1 MIKNKIKHLR
11 KYFAGVKALVAGM
24 LLLASMLPPAS
35 AGVMSEH
42 DSSYQWRL
50 CPAGQLIPIRPG
62 YTDVST
68 DPGSTEIRAETSRLV
83 EGGLSQFSGDVEIV
97 RGRNSIRAEVVTY
110 EDSTG
115 IFTAEGRS
123 HLWNGS
129 LTWAGERATYDLNSE
144 VSSLYDGRYWL
155 QNGRGR
161 GTAGHLQHDRPADIT
176 LLTDVD
182 YSTCPL
188 SDEAWRVSASTIK
201 LNHKS
206 DRGSA
211 TNAVLRVGNIP
222 VFYFPYVNFPISD
235 KRKSGFLA
243 PTFGNTN
250 ESGFDA
256 RTPYYWNLAPNYDAT
271 ITPRILS
278 DRGAMLG
285 SEFRYLSQNY
295 NGNANFEYLP
305 SDDLHQNQD
314 RSFIAISHVQRLF
327 GGRGNLNTVFNNVS
341 DDEYFEDFGQNISIT
356 SQRFLDR
363 RLAFTYA
370 GQRTF
375 LYSLVQSYQAVDDSL
390 PPGAAPYRQLPQ
402 VRLWHSFKA
411 ISGFLPAVRAETTYF
426 DRDASVSGARLMV
439 EPSLSYPYVKPY
451 LALTPKL
458 SLQHTQYAVDD
469 PNAQFDDN
477 ESRTIP
483 IFSLD
488 AKLFM
493 ERRFS
498 LFGQDHLQTFEP
510 RLFYLAAPNVDQDG
524 LPRFDGGL
532 LDISFRNIFAENRF
546 TGGDRVG
553 DANQVTAS
561 VTSRILDTEN
571 GREALRFSVGQIYY
585 FRDRDVVL
593 PGGTIVD
600 DSVSELIGEAAASI
614 GDDWSLRGTLQ
625 WDPNE
630 PRTEKSAVSLRYRP
644 NLETVVNLSYRSRR
658 AVSDIE
664 QTDISLRLPLTDNIA
679 IVGHW
684 NYSLAENRSLDT
696 VGGVEFESCCWGL
709 RLVARRFLRNSQGAF
724 DNGIFMQVHFRGLG
738 GLGLDSSSILQRGIP
753 GYADPFD

>member
-11 KYFAGVKALVAGM
+11 KYSAGVKALVAGM
-24 LLLASMLPPAS
+24 ALIASMLSPAS
-35 AGVMSEH
+35 AGVLSEH
-42 DSSYQWRL
+42 DNSYQWRL
-50 CPAGQLIPIRPG
+50 CPAGHLIPIRPG

-83 EGGLSQFSGDVEIV
+83 EDGISQFSGDVEIV

-129 LTWAGERATYDLNSE
+129 LTWAGESATYDLNSE

-161 GTAGHLQHDRPADIT
+161 GTAGYLQHDRPADIT

-188 SDEAWRVSASTIK
+188 SAEAWRVSASKIK

-243 PTFGNTN
+243 PSFGTTN

-285 SEFRYLSQNY
+285 TEVRYKSRRY
-295 NGNANFEYLP
+295 SGDANFEYLP

-314 RSFIAISHVQRLF
+314 RSFVALSHQQSLFAGKARIRAI
-327 GGRGNLNTVFNNVS
+327 FNNVS
-341 DDEYFEDFGQNISIT
+341 DDEYFEDFGQSISVT

-363 RLAFTYA
+363 QLSFKYADRGTRLSAI
-370 GQRTF
+370 
-375 LYSLVQSYQAVDDSL
+375 VQSYQTVDDSL
-390 PPGAAPYRQLPQ
+390 APGRTPYRRLPQ
-402 VRLWHSFKA
+402 
-411 ISGFLPAVRAETTYF
+411 ISLSHTFPIYGGFVPAVRAQTTYF
-426 DRDASVSGARLMV
+426 DRDATVSGGRVMLEPSVSYAYR
-439 EPSLSYPYVKPY
+439 KPY
-451 LALTPKL
+451 LLIVPKF
-458 SLQHTQYAVDD
+458 SIQHAQYILDD
-469 PNAQFDDN
+469 PDAVFDDN
-477 ESRTIP
+477 ESRTVP
-483 IFSLD
+483 TFSLD
-488 AKLFM
+488 AKMFM

-498 LFGQDHLQTFEP
+498 LFGRNHLQTFEP
-510 RLFYLAAPNVDQDG
+510 RVFYLAVPKVDQDG
-524 LPRFDGGL
+524 LPRFDGRL
-532 LDISFRNIFAENRF
+532 IDVSFRNIFRENRF
-546 TGGDRVG
+546 TGGDRIG
-553 DANQVTAS
+553 DANQVTAAA
-561 VTSRILDTEN
+561 TSRILDTEN
-571 GREALRFSVGQIYY
+571 GRELLRFSVGQIYY

-593 PGGTIVD
+593 PGGTVVD
-600 DSVSELIGEAAASI
+600 DSVSELIAEATASL

-644 NLETVVNLSYRSRR
+644 NLETVVNLSYRFRR

-664 QTDISLRLPLTDNIA
+664 QTDISLRLPLTDKIA

-684 NYSLAENRSLDT
+684 NYSLPENRSLDT
-696 VGGVEFESCCWGL
+696 VGGVEFESCCWGPSACRTAISAQL
-709 RLVARRFLRNSQGAF
+709 PRRIR
-724 DNGIFMQVHFRGLG
+724 
-738 GLGLDSSSILQRGIP
+738 
-753 GYADPFD
+753 